1 MKMLSFRQILIVFLF
16 SSLALSE
23 AMARR
28 DIMPA
33 AKTGFGEG
41 EKYNLEEQIWDFDEC
56 HANAESFMLRLTT
69 HNNLTST
76 QVLSKPNSAHL
87 LTWSPMA
94 TPILCSGWLA
104 VEKTP

>member
-56 HANAESFMLRLTT
+56 RANTESAMF
-69 HNNLTST
+69 
-76 QVLSKPNSAHL
+76 
-87 LTWSPMA
+87 
-94 TPILCSGWLA
+94 
-104 VEKTP
+104 

>member
-1 MKMLSFRQILIVFLF
+1 
-16 SSLALSE
+16 
-23 AMARR
+23 
-28 DIMPA
+28 MPA

-56 HANAESFMLRLTT
+56 RDNEESFMLRPTT
-69 HNNLTST
+69 LNKLTST
-76 QVLSKPNSAHL
+76 DVLSKPNSAYL
-87 LTWSPMA
+87 LTWSPIA